1 MALDFFELVSSLD
14 KNEDIH
20 LARILVLLGS
30 FQREDGA
37 AIVGITKLAKLVF
50 LLRYPSCFET
60 AMLARNVSSK
70 NLRIAEFEHATIESS
85 MVRYRYGPWDHRY
98 RRFLNVLAARSLVTL
113 VVEGR
118 TILIDLTHSGIA
130 IAKQFSESDE
140 FEDVHYRAGMLRK
153 HLDLGAT
160 RLMEFIYDELP
171 ELNDMQLNE
180 KIGPGNLG
188 SGLIKL
194 TP

>member
-30 FQREDGA
+30 FQREDEA
-37 AIVGITKLAKLVF
+37 ALVGITKLAKLDF
-50 LLRYPSCFET
+50 LLRYPSCFER
-60 AMLARNVSSK
+60 AMLARNVSPK
-70 NLRIAEFEHATIESS
+70 NLRIADFEHATIESS

-98 RRFLNVLAARSLVTL
+98 RRFLNILAARSLVTL
-113 VVEGR
+113 TVEGR
-118 TILIDLTHSGIA
+118 TILIDLTHGGIA
-130 IAKQFSESDE
+130 IAKKLSDSEE

-160 RLMEFIYDELP
+160 RLMEFIYEEFP

-180 KIGPGNLG
+180 EIGPGNLVQ
-188 SGLIKL
+188 
-194 TP
+194 

>member
-20 LARILVLLGS
+20 LARILVLLET

-37 AIVGITKLAKLVF
+37 AIIGITKLAKLDF
-50 LLRYPSCFET
+50 LLRYPLCFET
-60 AMLARNVSSK
+60 AMLARNVSPK
-70 NLRIAEFEHATIESS
+70 NLKIAEFEHATIEAT

-113 VVEGR
+113 ALEGR
-118 TILIDLTHSGIA
+118 TILIDLTHRGIA
-130 IAKQFSESDE
+130 IAEELSHSDE
-140 FEDVHYRAGMLRK
+140 FEDVYYRAGMLRR

-160 RLMEFIYDELP
+160 RLMEFIYEQFP

-180 KIGPGNLG
+180 AIGPGNL
-188 SGLIKL
+188 IQ
-194 TP
+194 